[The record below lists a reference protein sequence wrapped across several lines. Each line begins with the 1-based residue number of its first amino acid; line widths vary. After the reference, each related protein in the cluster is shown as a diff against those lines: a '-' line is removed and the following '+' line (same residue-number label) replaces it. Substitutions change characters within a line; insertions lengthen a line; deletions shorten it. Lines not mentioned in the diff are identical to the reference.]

1 MTTPHDVFEE
11 RSLSGPPTKR
21 PAYSDRTS
29 LLMAEMSKLAY
40 IKFEVPPHT
49 DEARKYEPR

>member
-1 MTTPHDVFEE
+1 MTTPHDVFGE

-21 PAYSDRTS
+21 AAYSDRTS
-29 LLMAEMSKLAY
+29 LLMAEMSELAY

-49 DEARKYEPR
+49 DEARKDELR

>member
-1 MTTPHDVFEE
+1 MTTPHDVFGE

-21 PAYSDRTS
+21 AAYSDRTW

-49 DEARKYEPR
+49 YETHKDELR

>member
-29 LLMAEMSKLAY
+29 LLMAEMSELAY

-49 DEARKYEPR
+49 DEARKDELR

>member
-1 MTTPHDVFEE
+1 MTTPHDVFGE

-21 PAYSDRTS
+21 AAYSDRTS

-49 DEARKYEPR
+49 DEARKDELR

>member
-11 RSLSGPPTKR
+11 RPLSGPPTKR
-21 PAYSDRTS
+21 AACSDRTS

>member
-1 MTTPHDVFEE
+1 
-11 RSLSGPPTKR
+11 
-21 PAYSDRTS
+21 
-29 LLMAEMSKLAY
+29 MSKLAY

>member
-1 MTTPHDVFEE
+1 
-11 RSLSGPPTKR
+11 
-21 PAYSDRTS
+21 
-29 LLMAEMSKLAY
+29 MAEMSKLAY